1 MGTTVNPLP
10 SGDGSGRR
18 QAGRKE
24 QKKLA
29 LLLLKHFSS
38 QPALDASSSRCVS
51 ICVLVYFKMLLMW
64 VTGVSS

>member
-1 MGTTVNPLP
+1 MGTATSPLP

-18 QAGRKE
+18 RAGRKE

-29 LLLLKHFSS
+29 LLLLKQFSS
-38 QPALDASSSRCVS
+38 QPALDASSYRRVS
-51 ICVLVYFKMLLMW
+51 TCVLVYFKMLLMW